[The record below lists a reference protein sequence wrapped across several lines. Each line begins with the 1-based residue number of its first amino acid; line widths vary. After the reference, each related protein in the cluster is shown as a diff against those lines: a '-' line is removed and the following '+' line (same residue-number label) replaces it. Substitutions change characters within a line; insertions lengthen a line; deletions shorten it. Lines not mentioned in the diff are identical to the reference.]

1 MMNMDEK
8 NSQQNTCKFN
18 STALLKDDTPQSSG
32 FILRM
37 QEWFIGNNMDGIKD
51 LMLLSERSVTEGP
64 TQHESN
70 YRTI

>member
-1 MMNMDEK
+1 MKKTPNK
-8 NSQQNTCKFN
+8 IHANLIQQHFKRMIHHN
-18 STALLKDDTPQSSG
+18 QVG

-64 TQHESN
+64 TWHESN